1 MPLCMVYNTAVM
13 LNLIYTCAG
22 SAALGRHVKFSE
34 RFANH
39 AKNLAGLLCGG
50 SRGKGDEWARGSPR
64 IKRLG
69 SDHPQP
75 SP

>member
-1 MPLCMVYNTAVM
+1 VPLCMVYNTAVM

-39 AKNLAGLLCGG
+39 AKNLAGPLCGWG
-50 SRGKGDEWARGSPR
+50 WGEGR
-64 IKRLG
+64 
-69 SDHPQP
+69 
-75 SP
+75 